1 LRIKRDGTADR
12 ALVIGTGLSTCF
24 FGFGAGAILSAYLR
38 FSHSAEFSH
47 LRTTLAFRSAIFGD
61 GVILPILT
69 MIAVSTLLAS
79 DGSIVRRA
87 GVPALLLGL
96 AVTAYFHIEQA
107 VDGLVNWA
115 MPQPWHWNLLGVW
128 HAVYMLTIAT
138 LLALYFIVS
147 AVHIYRKRTVP
158 LSLVISVLCLISFFV
173 LLGTDYL

>member
-1 LRIKRDGTADR
+1 
-12 ALVIGTGLSTCF
+12 
-24 FGFGAGAILSAYLR
+24 
-38 FSHSAEFSH
+38 
-47 LRTTLAFRSAIFGD
+47 
-61 GVILPILT
+61 